1 MARFII
7 TLVLLIALVTIALW
21 EQDFIGNTYTKLET
35 DLEALSSAMMTQ
47 TDDEI
52 KDPAN
57 GNIAKVNQMYDYWT
71 KKEKYLSLVA
81 RHFDLAQI
89 SDALIYVKNFVEFGN
104 KEEAFAGIQRLR
116 YLIDAHKHNFG
127 TSLPNVV

>member
-7 TLVLLIALVTIALW
+7 TLILLVALVTIAIW
-21 EQDFIGNTYTKLET
+21 EQDFIGSTYGKLEA
-35 DLEALSSAMMTQ
+35 DLEALSSAMMSQ

-52 KDPAN
+52 KDPKN
-57 GNIAKVNQMYDYWT
+57 GNVAKVNQMYDFWT
-71 KKEKYLSLVA
+71 REEKKLSLAA

-89 SDALIYVKNFVEFGN
+89 SDALIYIKNFVEFGN

-116 YLIDAHKHNFG
+116 YLIDAQKHNFG
-127 TSLPNVV
+127 TSLPNVF